1 MSKRL
6 LIVNRG
12 EIAIRIIRTAKKMG
26 FISVVIQSDREPEAL
41 YLKMA
46 EEVIAANDS
55 SDESPIFLNIP
66 RIIELALANNIDLI
80 HPGYGFLSENPDF
93 ATACIQNGL
102 NFIGPSPELIKN
114 MGLKPVAKEMATKA
128 GLPLIQ
134 GSEGVIRSVDEALAV
149 AEKIGYPVLL
159 KASAGGGGRGM
170 RIVEKPESMERLFN
184 SASNEALT
192 AFGNGD
198 MFMEKY
204 IRNPKHIEFQI
215 LGDKYGNVI
224 HLGDRECSLQRKH
237 QKMIEEAPSSALSEE
252 KRQEMG
258 KLAVQFAKSI
268 GYYSAGTIE
277 FLLDEDGSYYFME
290 MNTRIQVEHSVT
302 EMVTGVDLIE
312 WQFRIALDE
321 MLTLKQEDIQIQGW
335 SIECRVNAEDAQNR
349 FSPETGFIEK
359 VFFPG
364 TKNTRIETGI
374 TDGAVVTPYFDSMIA
389 KIIVHDSNRD
399 AAIALMQRV
408 IGNTSIVGLKTTLS
422 FCYRVLQHP
431 DFINGVYTTKWMED
445 NYKPEMLLDHNEEMV
460 GALAASIIYALDYLK
475 VASKTPDYTNDSLS
489 MWVLNKRINK

>member
-12 EIAIRIIRTAKKMG
+12 EITIRIMRTAKKMG
-26 FISVVIQSDREPEAL
+26 LISVVFQSNREPDAL

-46 EEVIAANDS
+46 DEVIIANDS
-55 SDESPIFLNIP
+55 SDEKPIFLNIP
-66 RIIELALANNIDLI
+66 KIIELALANHIDLI

-102 NFIGPSPELIKN
+102 NFIGPSPDLIKS

-170 RIVEKPESMERLFN
+170 RMVEKPESMERLFN

-224 HLGDRECSLQRKH
+224 HLGERECSIQRKH
-237 QKMIEEAPSSALSEE
+237 QKMIEEAPSPAFSEE
-252 KRQEMG
+252 KRQEIG
-258 KLAVQFAKSI
+258 KLVVQFAKSI

-277 FLLDEDGSYYFME
+277 FILDEDGSYYFME
-290 MNTRIQVEHSVT
+290 MNTRIQVEHPVT
-302 EMVTGVDLIE
+302 EMVTGVDLVE
-312 WQFRIALDE
+312 WQIRIALDE
-321 MLTLKQEDIQIQGW
+321 VLTLKQEDIQIQGW
-335 SIECRVNAEDAQNR
+335 SIECRVNAEDFQNR

-359 VFFPG
+359 VYFPEI
-364 TKNTRIETGI
+364 KNTRIETGI
-374 TDGAVVTPYFDSMIA
+374 TDGYVITP
-389 KIIVHDSNRD
+389 
-399 AAIALMQRV
+399 
-408 IGNTSIVGLKTTLS
+408 
-422 FCYRVLQHP
+422 
-431 DFINGVYTTKWMED
+431 
-445 NYKPEMLLDHNEEMV
+445 
-460 GALAASIIYALDYLK
+460 
-475 VASKTPDYTNDSLS
+475 
-489 MWVLNKRINK
+489 